1 MTPLQLTRSL
11 LESGTYD
18 YATTDI
24 QLPDEVADFLIQW
37 GRLNIPEDA
46 LHQDENGG
54 KGLERESHVTVKY
67 GLLAREVPPELKAI
81 AKETSPFVV
90 VMGKVSLFTT
100 SPDYDVVKLDVE
112 SPALRRL
119 NQQVSHA
126 VAHEDTHP
134 TYNPHV
140 TIAYVEKGTCDH
152 LEGED
157 PFKSDDLPR
166 EFIASGMTYRGP
178 GADDDPERVK
188 ETILFSRTKRPDA
201 VLGEAVVGPPQAQME
216 LIKDE
221 ITSAAQESGGDVSIF
236 LALVKDALEP
246 HGVYFGLPPEMQQYG
261 SPAVATPEGVFIQV
275 PRAYD
280 LVNPHWPEQVMA
292 MAYHELVHGH
302 QMSKMADPD
311 AVSDKATAWMTP
323 HGRIDQDRYLQQK
336 QEIMAW
342 AASMVDSWRRQGL
355 TSEQMMRR
363 LRSGNWGFAQKYW
376 VSRVRFP
383 QAFNRFVKQAT
394 EYIEQLRE
402 AKFAE
407 ALTGL
412 DPFAQCAFPVDPD
425 QTKYF
430 LRKRRGERPIL

>member
-24 QLPDEVADFLIQW
+24 QLPDEVGDFLIQW

-46 LHQDENGG
+46 LHVDDDGS
-54 KGLERESHVTVKY
+54 KGLEREPHVTVKY
-67 GLLAREVPPELKAI
+67 GLLSREVPPELKEI
-81 AKETSPFVV
+81 AKATSPFAV

-100 SPDYDVVKLDVE
+100 SPKYDVVKLDVE

-119 NQQVSHA
+119 NQQVSNSLP
-126 VAHEDTHP
+126 HEDTYP
-134 TYNPHV
+134 TYHPHV

-157 PFKSDDLPR
+157 PFKAEDLPR

-188 ETILFSRTKRPDA
+188 ETILFSRTQRPDA
-201 VLGEAVVGPPQAQME
+201 VLGEAVVGPPRAQMD
-216 LIKDE
+216 LVRDE
-221 ITSAAQESGGDVSIF
+221 IKGAAQESGGDVTIF
-236 LALVKDALEP
+236 LALVKDALESQ
-246 HGVYFGLPPEMQQYG
+246 GIYFEQRPEMQYG
-261 SPAVATPEGVFIQV
+261 SPAVATPEGAFVQI
-275 PRAYD
+275 PSAHD
-280 LVNPHWPEQVMA
+280 LVNPHWPEHVTA
-292 MAYHELVHGH
+292 AIYHELVHGH

-342 AASMVDSWRRQGL
+342 AASLVDSWRRQGL

-376 VSRVRFP
+376 ASRVRFP
-383 QAFNRFVKQAT
+383 QVFNRFVKQAT

-412 DPFAQCAFPVDPD
+412 DPFAQCNFPVDPD
-425 QTKYF
+425 QTKHF